1 MSSTG
6 NSRLRLPP
14 WLKIQIGA
22 GDKYTQ
28 VKRSLDAHNLN
39 TVCRSARCPNLGECW
54 GRGTATFMIMGD
66 ICTRN
71 CGFCAVKH
79 GLPFLLDPDE
89 PRRLAEAAAEMKLKW
104 VVITSVTRDDLPDGG
119 ASHFAAVV
127 RELRDLHPEAGVEI
141 LIPDFRGKVDAV
153 DIIMETPPDILCH
166 NIETV
171 PGLYDEV
178 RPGADFKRSIELI
191 RTFSKRGLI
200 TKSGMFVGMGE
211 SQVELHTAIYEL
223 YNAGCRSLTI
233 GQYLQATRDNL
244 PVKRFYHP
252 DEFSELKE
260 FANSVG
266 FDIVACGPMVRSSYH
281 AEEAANVYK
290 IGGN

>member
-1 MSSTG
+1 MSSTE
-6 NSRLRLPP
+6 NSRRRLPP
-14 WLKIQIGA
+14 WLKIKIGA

-28 VKRSLDAHNLN
+28 VKRSLAVRNLN

-54 GRGTATFMIMGD
+54 ERGTATFMIMGD
-66 ICTRN
+66 VCTRN

-79 GLPFLLDPDE
+79 GLPMPLDPDE
-89 PRRLAEAAAEMKLKW
+89 PRRLTEAAAEMKLKW
-104 VVITSVTRDDLPDGG
+104 VVITSVTRDDLSDGG
-119 ASHFAAVV
+119 ASHFASTV
-127 RELRDLHPEAGVEI
+127 RKLRDLHPEAGVEI
-141 LIPDFRGKVDAV
+141 LIPDFRGKDDAV
-153 DIIMETPPDILCH
+153 DIIMETPPDVLCH

-171 PGLYDEV
+171 PGMYAEV
-178 RPGADFKRSIELI
+178 RPGADFRRSIELI

-200 TKSGMFVGMGE
+200 TKSGIFVGMGE

-233 GQYLQATRDNL
+233 GQYLQATHDNL

-260 FANSVG
+260 FALSVG
-266 FDIVACGPMVRSSYH
+266 FDLVASGPMVRSSYH
-281 AEEAANVYK
+281 AEEAAVVYK
-290 IGGN
+290 IGDN